1 MLRSKSRSGS
11 IDFGQKNNYSSV
23 FSRTLSASKLC
34 RGGVLDSQID
44 SNALK
49 SLDKKPS
56 KNSNLSQNS
65 INRIM
70 SMQQQM
76 GELEEELKR
85 TKEKLSV
92 SEVENDR
99 VFNELEGAREEA
111 REANTRASDALS
123 PKKARELKM
132 ELENLKD
139 AVSCSRD
146 ELLIKDKK
154 IEYLELELERAQ
166 QYEVAF
172 AENTESLNRLK
183 EKERDM
189 MLLVSENKRRV
200 IELEDELGREKHT
213 GSMMADS
220 LAKQTKQLEAT
231 KIELEEAKG
240 EIMFLRDRIESV
252 GKISKLSDGKGAC
265 DSSEG
270 DVRGVESEFQESKE
284 GEKKAFLKNKSLMV
298 EIESLK
304 TELKLAIEGE
314 EKTRKAMEDLALA
327 LKEVATEANQA
338 KEKLSIAQLELD
350 HVKGEAEQLKSM
362 IRSTD
367 EKHQKLLDE
376 AKQEADLHRNTGD
389 RLRLEAEEML
399 LAWNAKEIG
408 FVSCIKRAE
417 EEKAIAQHASSK
429 ISESLNS
436 AENMTRAAREETY
449 KLRDILK
456 QAINESNAAK
466 AAAGIA
472 RDENSQLKDCLSEKE
487 EALHFLTQ
495 ENKRLRIN
503 EAAAKE
509 NAKEFKRLLSV
520 TSTELKVEDF
530 KEHNGIIHS
539 SPDSSDQ
546 ERESKNMKK
555 TFSFN
560 LEDLKFMTEPDE
572 LNDSVLDDDPE
583 KAEAL
588 KGSIFDVNAETPK
601 SEIHTPK
608 SVSSHQRRHSS
619 AFTEDGG
626 TPYSEDFDHSD
637 GTHDESDTDR
647 SSNRRRKTMFRRM
660 GDLLMIRKS
669 FSRKEPGIE

>member
-34 RGGVLDSQID
+34 RGAVLGSQID

-56 KNSNLSQNS
+56 KNSNLAQNS
-65 INRIM
+65 IDRIM
-70 SMQQQM
+70 SMQRQM

-85 TKEKLSV
+85 AKEKLIV

-99 VFNELEGAREEA
+99 VFNELKGAREET
-111 REANTRASDALS
+111 REANMRANDTLS

-154 IEYLELELERAQ
+154 IEYLELELERARQ
-166 QYEVAF
+166 HEAALVESTA
-172 AENTESLNRLK
+172 SLNRLK

-189 MLLVSENKRRV
+189 MLLVSENKRRI
-200 IELEDELGREKHT
+200 IELEDELGREKHK
-213 GSMMADS
+213 GSMMVDS
-220 LAKQTKQLEAT
+220 LAKQTKQLAAT
-231 KIELEEAKG
+231 KIEIEEAKA

-252 GKISKLSDGKGAC
+252 GQISKLSDGKGTR

-270 DVRGVESEFQESKE
+270 DVRGLEPEFQESQE
-284 GEKKAFLKNKSLMV
+284 SEKKTFLKNKSLMI

-304 TELKLAIEGE
+304 NELKLAIEGE
-314 EKTRKAMEDLALA
+314 EKSRKAMEDLALA

-338 KEKLSIAQLELD
+338 KEKLTIAQLELE

-376 AKQEADLHRNTGD
+376 AKQEADLHRNTAD

-408 FVSCIKRAE
+408 FVSCIKRAD

-429 ISESLNS
+429 ISESLKA

-509 NAKEFKRLLSV
+509 NAKEFKRLLS
-520 TSTELKVEDF
+520 TSTELRVEDY
-530 KEHNGIIHS
+530 KEQNGIIHS
-539 SPDSSDQ
+539 SPDSTD
-546 ERESKNMKK
+546 EECEGREMKK
-555 TFSFN
+555 NFSFN
-560 LEDLKFMTEPDE
+560 LEDLKFMNEPDE
-572 LNDSVLDDDPE
+572 INDSVLDEDPE

-588 KGSIFDVNAETPK
+588 RGSIFDVNAKTPK

-608 SVSSHQRRHSS
+608 SVSSHQRRYSS

-626 TPYSEDFDHSD
+626 TPESEDFDHLD
-637 GTHDESDTDR
+637 GTHDESDSER

-669 FSRKEPGIE
+669 FSRREPGIE